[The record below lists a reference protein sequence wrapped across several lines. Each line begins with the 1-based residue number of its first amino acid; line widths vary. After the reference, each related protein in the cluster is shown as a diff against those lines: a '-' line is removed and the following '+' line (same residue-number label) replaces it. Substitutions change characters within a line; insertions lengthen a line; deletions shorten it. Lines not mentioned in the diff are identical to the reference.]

1 MEVWST
7 PEEIGAARNR
17 FERALQWRRPAAY
30 GVGRRARPP
39 ASPQQVGDVAE
50 EVAGGLGPDV
60 TFTRINVGE
69 HYLPAAV
76 LATVLG
82 HRSGSAAYP
91 MTRQDLQRA
100 VELLAP
106 AQACGA
112 FDHPNL
118 LDWREILADTD
129 VDAGDVVAVFVED
142 LDQPGDHPYV
152 RRLLEAARG
161 ATADTEE

>member
-7 PEEIGAARNR
+7 PEEIAAARNR
-17 FERALQWRRPAAY
+17 LEQALRWRRPAAY
-30 GVGRRARPP
+30 GVGRVARPP
-39 ASPQQVGDVAE
+39 ESPQQVDDVAD
-50 EVAGGLGPDV
+50 GLGLDV

-82 HRSGSAAYP
+82 HRSGSAVYP

-106 AQACGA
+106 VQACGA

-142 LDQPGDHPYV
+142 LEQPGDHPYV
-152 RRLLEAARG
+152 RSLLEAARSV
-161 ATADTEE
+161 TADVEE